1 MTKKNVL
8 ILSIYYP
15 PINSIASNRIY
26 SFTKY
31 LRKDKYNIT
40 VITVD
45 NNDLYLNNLENVKI
59 IRIKNNILF
68 KPFSF
73 LKKTNKLIHL
83 AKVAYNMLFNKIFQD
98 EYRNWKKQSIYRI
111 EQLLKEQKID
121 IMLSTYSP
129 ITPHLVALDI
139 KKKYHEIKWISDMRD
154 EMGKNSFVSSKSR
167 EKLVKIEKMILN
179 YCDALTTVSKPI
191 LEEFKNNTTRKIIFK
206 EIRNGYDFKFP
217 ENKKNNIITFVYTG
231 TLYGNRNPDNLFKV
245 MVKLKNK
252 IKFRLELIGVNKP
265 IDIPIELKNNVIQIE
280 KVSHEKALEYM
291 INADVLLLLQPSV
304 NKKGIFTGKIFEYIA
319 MLKPILAL
327 IDTSDVAANLLR
339 NTNLGFISDN
349 NDLELIEKKILLIY
363 DNWLT
368 NKSVNPNLDI
378 IRKHHRLEQCKR
390 LEKLIEELIE

>member
-349 NDLELIEKKILLIY
+349 NDLELIEKKNFI
-363 DNWLT
+363 
-368 NKSVNPNLDI
+368 NL
-378 IRKHHRLEQCKR
+378 R
-390 LEKLIEELIE
+390 